1 MTVIR
6 SHGVAAQHGI
16 PINAHFLAHPAT
28 GSGQYL
34 AHFVA
39 AAETLDDAFVPVPV
53 AERLP
58 TGAHPFRTVPAV
70 SRPAVPGLPARL
82 AKIAWEQLGFPGF
95 TAHIGAPVMH
105 VPYFAPPVV
114 SRGVPVVA
122 TIHDLIPLVMPAYAP
137 TPLVRLYNRLVT
149 AGARRAD
156 VILADSDASRRDI
169 IRHLGVPAS
178 RVRTVY
184 LGVDEAIGVP
194 VPQVRRDAVR
204 TKHGL
209 PDRFLLYLGGFDVRK
224 NVLSLIDAV
233 AGLDP
238 ASGWH
243 LVIAGRVPDPMRN
256 PTLFPDVR
264 ARARA
269 RGVANRVHFPGF
281 IAEEDKAALF
291 QMADA
296 FVFPSIYEGFG
307 LDPLEALQAGTPV
320 ICADRTS
327 LPELMGDAAILVDP
341 DSPDA
346 WRDAIGRVWRDTDL
360 RADLAARGPVQAAR
374 FRWADCARQTVRAWH
389 DAARHTVKVT

>member
-1 MTVIR
+1 MAVIR
-6 SHGVAAQHGI
+6 SHGVAARHGI

-34 AHFVA
+34 AHLVA
-39 AAETLDDAFVPVPV
+39 AAETLDDAYVPVPV
-53 AERLP
+53 AECLP
-58 TGAHPFRTVPAV
+58 NSAHPFRTVPAV
-70 SRPAVPGLPARL
+70 SRPAVPDLPTPL

-95 TAHIGAPVMH
+95 AAQIGAPVMH

-137 TPLVRLYNRLVT
+137 TPLVRLYNRLVS

-156 VILADSDASRRDI
+156 VILADSEASRRDI

-184 LGVDEAIGVP
+184 LGVDEAIGTP
-194 VPQVRRDAVR
+194 IPQAHRDAVR
-204 TKHGL
+204 TRYGL

-224 NVLSLIDAV
+224 NLLSLIDAV
-233 AGLDP
+233 ADLDP
-238 ASGWH
+238 TTGWH
-243 LVIAGRVPDPMRN
+243 LVIAGRVPDATRN
-256 PTLFPDVR
+256 PALFPDVR
-264 ARARA
+264 ARAGA
-269 RGVANRVHFPGF
+269 LGVTDRVHFPGF

-296 FVFPSIYEGFG
+296 FVFPSTYEGFG

-320 ICADRTS
+320 ICANRTS
-327 LPELMGDAAILVDP
+327 LPELMGDAAILIDP
-341 DSPDA
+341 DVPGA
-346 WRDAIGRVWRDTDL
+346 LRDAIDRVWRDADLRTDL
-360 RADLAARGPVQAAR
+360 TARGPTQASR
-374 FRWADCARQTVRAWH
+374 FRWATCARETVRSWH
-389 DAARHTVKVT
+389 DATHHAVKVT

>member
-1 MTVIR
+1 
-6 SHGVAAQHGI
+6 
-16 PINAHFLAHPAT
+16 L
-28 GSGQYL
+28 
-34 AHFVA
+34 VA
-39 AAETLDDAFVPVPV
+39 AAENLDDAFVPIPV
-53 AERLP
+53 ADRAP
-58 TGAHPFRTVPAV
+58 TARPGAFPFRTVPAIA
-70 SRPAVPGLPARL
+70 RPTVPGLPAAL
-82 AKIAWEQLGFPGF
+82 AKIAWEQVGFPNF
-95 TAHIGAPVMH
+95 AAHVGADAMH

-137 TPLVRLYNRLVT
+137 TPLVRIYNRLVT

-184 LGVDEAIGVP
+184 LGVDEAIGDT

-238 ASGWH
+238 ALGWH
-243 LVIAGRVPDPMRN
+243 LVIAGRVPDPTRN
-256 PTLFPDVR
+256 PILFPDVR
-264 ARARA
+264 AHARA
-269 RGVANRVHFPGF
+269 LGVADRVHFPGF
-281 IAEEDKAALF
+281 VAEDDKPALF

-296 FVFPSIYEGFG
+296 FVFPSTYEGFG

-341 DSPDA
+341 DSPGA
-346 WRDAIGRVWRDTDL
+346 LRDAIDRVWRDADL

>member
-1 MTVIR
+1 VTVIR
-6 SHGVAAQHGI
+6 SHGVATRHGI

-34 AHFVA
+34 AHLVA
-39 AAETLDDAFVPVPV
+39 AAETLEDAFVPVPV

-58 TGAHPFRTVPAV
+58 KGAHPFRTVPAV
-70 SRPAVPGLPARL
+70 SRPAVPGLSAPL

-95 TAHIGAPVMH
+95 AAHVGALVMH

-137 TPLVRLYNRLVT
+137 TPLVGLYNRLVT

-156 VILADSDASRRDI
+156 LILADSDASRQDI
-169 IRHLGVPAS
+169 ISHLGIPSS

-184 LGVDEAIGVP
+184 LGVDETIGDA

-204 TKHGL
+204 TRYAL
-209 PDRFLLYLGGFDVRK
+209 PERFLLYLGGFDVRK
-224 NVLSLIDAV
+224 NLRSLVDAV
-233 AGLDP
+233 ADLDP
-238 ASGWH
+238 ATDWH
-243 LVIAGRVPDPMRN
+243 LVIAGRIPDPARN
-256 PTLFPDVR
+256 PALFPDVR
-264 ARARA
+264 ARASA
-269 RGVANRVHFPGF
+269 LGVTDRVHFPGF

-296 FVFPSIYEGFG
+296 FVFPSTYEGFG

-320 ICADRTS
+320 ICANRTS

-341 DSPDA
+341 ASPGA
-346 WRDAIGRVWRDTDL
+346 LRDAIARVWRDADL
-360 RADLAARGPVQAAR
+360 RADLSARGPIQAAR
-374 FRWADCARQTVRAWH
+374 FRWATCARETVRAWH
-389 DAARHTVKVT
+389 DATRHAVKVT

>member
-1 MTVIR
+1 M
-6 SHGVAAQHGI
+6 AARHGI

-34 AHFVA
+34 AHVVA
-39 AAETLDDAFVPVPV
+39 AAEKLDDPYVPVPV
-53 AERLP
+53 AEGVH
-58 TGAHPFRTVPAV
+58 TASHGARPFRTVPAAA
-70 SRPAVPGLPARL
+70 RATVPGLPAAL
-82 AKIAWEQLGFPGF
+82 AKIAWEQVGFPSF
-95 TAHIGAPVMH
+95 AAHIGAEAMH

-114 SRGVPVVA
+114 ARGVPVVA

-156 VILADSDASRRDI
+156 VILADSDASRRAI
-169 IRHLGVPAS
+169 IRHLDVPAS

-184 LGVDEAIGVP
+184 LGVDEAIGDP

-243 LVIAGRVPDPMRN
+243 LVIAGRVPDATRN

-264 ARARA
+264 ARAHA
-269 RGVANRVHFPGF
+269 RGVAERVHFPGF

-296 FVFPSIYEGFG
+296 FVFPSTYEGFG

-346 WRDAIGRVWRDTDL
+346 LRDAIGRVWRDTDL